1 MADRAKESPK
11 SMDFPKLLNGVLAE
25 QFSETHLP
33 VLQSLTNALRLQDYR
48 DHSEEETFRNLLK
61 ILSKLSEVIQAAGG
75 EVKEVILQ
83 LTTECFR
90 AQRNGCVQCARNQ
103 SLLRSLG
110 SIDLSIRILDM
121 LLRLKSEN
129 IENVLEALRCGI
141 QFIGN
146 LAVDNQFCKDDI
158 WRLVFPDLLLALLC
172 LEDARTVGYSSMVLH
187 TCLNGLK
194 VEQLAQPGN
203 IHMALKVMDL
213 CRTPELDWPVLIA
226 TQHFLKSSVMVENM
240 YADMSHQERVT
251 LLELIS
257 AQLGEENFEDSGIS
271 PTVAGFLASCF
282 HECCGAVLTL
292 ASGSDDEEAL
302 TVISLLDVLCEM
314 TSDHKQFMFLQNHPD
329 LLNSTVGLLQQVHAL
344 GKTSKNVFTAAQNFS
359 LAQGGDCS
367 SSPAVSFKA
376 HLIRL
381 IGNLCHGNAAN
392 QNKVRDLDCLPLI
405 MDNCSIDSNN
415 PCTMSGCLFTRSQA
429 IHLSLT
435 VPFTFKGRTCTSL
448 LTAEQTLLCSVIS
461 QWAIFAIRNIL
472 EHNLENQEVVAA
484 LKRQGVADDSALRAM
499 GFRLEERD
507 GNLLLK
513 PCSKDP

>member
-1 MADRAKESPK
+1 MADHAQEFLN
-11 SMDFPKLLNGVLAE
+11 SMDFPKLLNEILAE
-25 QFSETHLP
+25 QFSENHLP
-33 VLQSLTNALRLQDYR
+33 VLQSLTNALRIQDYR
-48 DHSEEETFRNLLK
+48 DHSEEETFQNLMK
-61 ILSKLSEVIQAAGG
+61 ILSKLSEEIQAAGR

-83 LTTECFR
+83 LTTACFR

-110 SIDLSIRILDM
+110 FIDLSIRILDM
-121 LLRLKSEN
+121 LLKLKAEN
-129 IENVLEALRCGI
+129 SDYILEAIRCGI

-158 WRLVFPDLLLALLC
+158 WKLIFPDLLLALLC
-172 LEDARTVGYSSMVLH
+172 LEDHRAAGYASMVLH
-187 TCLNGLK
+187 TCLDGLK

-203 IHMALKVMDL
+203 IHVALKVMDL
-213 CRTPELDWPVLIA
+213 CRTQPELDWPVLIA
-226 TQHFLKSSVMVENM
+226 TQHFLKSSVLVVNM
-240 YADMSHQERVT
+240 YSGMSYRERVT

-257 AQLGEENFEDSGIS
+257 AQLGEGNSEDCGIS
-271 PTVAGFLASCF
+271 PSVASFLASCF
-282 HECCGAVLTL
+282 QECCGAVLTL

-314 TSDHKQFMFLQNHPD
+314 TSDHKQFMFLQNHPE

-359 LAQGGDCS
+359 LAQGGDGS

-392 QNKVRDLDCLPLI
+392 QNKVRELDCLPLI

-415 PCTMSGCLFTRSQA
+415 PF
-429 IHLSLT
+429 
-435 VPFTFKGRTCTSL
+435 
-448 LTAEQTLLCSVIS
+448 IS

-472 EHNLENQEVVAA
+472 EHNLENQKLVAA
-484 LKRQGVADDSALRAM
+484 LERQGVADDSALRAL